1 MTIFLNSPEK
11 CVDEISVGLTTRID
25 LACTKKQAK
34 EKFLKSQERYLR
46 PKKCSF
52 LLAPKANPELWDDLP
67 DNAKRRK
74 SGLTRFSARG
84 FFRARQPFSFV
95 SIHFATS
102 R

>member
-11 CVDEISVGLTTRID
+11 CGDEISAGLTTRID

-52 LLAPKANPELWDDLP
+52 LLAPKANPELWDDFPITLK
-67 DNAKRRK
+67 DENW
-74 SGLTRFSARG
+74 G
-84 FFRARQPFSFV
+84 
-95 SIHFATS
+95 
-102 R
+102 